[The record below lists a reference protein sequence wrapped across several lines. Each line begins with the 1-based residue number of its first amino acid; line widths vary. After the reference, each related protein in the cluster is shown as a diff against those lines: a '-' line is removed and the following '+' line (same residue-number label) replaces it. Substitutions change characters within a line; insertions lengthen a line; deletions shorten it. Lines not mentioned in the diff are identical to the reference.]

1 MRLLARGLTLF
12 AGLLILA
19 AFASLKN
26 WIPRPFL
33 GSILLLLCAVFI
45 SAIWAG
51 LRHRQQVLA
60 AREKAGGGVMIVA
73 IAAQLGRQDDA
84 TLERIRAKGGPAG
97 EAASMILTE
106 RKNRAA
112 RPGD

>member
-1 MRLLARGLTLF
+1 MRLISRALLVV
-12 AGLLILA
+12 AGLLALA

-26 WIPRPFL
+26 WIPRDLL
-33 GSILLLLCAVFI
+33 GSILMLLGAVFI
-45 SAIWAG
+45 STVWAG
-51 LRHRQQVLA
+51 LRHRHQVLA
-60 AREKAGGGVMIVA
+60 DREKASGGIMIVA

-84 TLERIRAKGGPAG
+84 TLERIRAQGGPAG

-112 RPGD
+112 RTRE